1 MDFETFLKDLCLV
14 ELSDLVYT
22 EPDSVVP
29 TEYPSAALRVKLL
42 PVINTALRQLYIDH
56 QVSQKEL
63 VLQTSADMTRY
74 FLTVEHALTNA
85 ALSEKYIIDS
95 VDNPY
100 TGDLG
105 RIDEVLDE
113 DGRRLYS
120 SHENYT
126 GGFVRMPQWNCL
138 VFSIPTDG
146 KEFLVRY
153 RAAAPVMTEDQ
164 TDADVDLPLP
174 PGYVDL
180 LRLQVAQRVYGA
192 QKTQESILK
201 ATQYRNEA
209 ADLAS
214 RLLGQDTA
222 QEGNFDFDNR
232 MSQKGFV

>member
-14 ELSDLVYT
+14 ELSDLVYS
-22 EPDSVVP
+22 EPDAALP
-29 TEYPSAALRVKLL
+29 NEYPSSALRLKLL

-63 VLQTSADMTRY
+63 VLRTSADMTRY
-74 FLTVEHALTNA
+74 FLTVEHATTNV
-85 ALSEKYIIDS
+85 SPSDKYIIDS
-95 VDNPY
+95 EDNPY

-113 DGRRLYS
+113 DGRRIYS
-120 SHENYT
+120 AHENYT

-138 VFSIPTDG
+138 VFSIPADG

-153 RAAAPVMTEDQ
+153 RASAPVMTDDQ
-164 TDADVDLPLP
+164 TDADVELALP

-201 ATQYRNEA
+201 SSQYRTEA
-209 ADLAS
+209 ADLAA

-222 QEGNFDFDNR
+222 QEGSFDFDNR
-232 MSQKGFV
+232 LSQKGFV